1 MFRNRH
7 KPLVFALAL
16 ALVLQIALFPALAVA
31 EEKLPSVG
39 AAPSTPVAPAI
50 SLDQAIQIVKEKFQ
64 IPAELNEFFSG
75 YNNYN
80 NRETWSLNWNS
91 TSSPGGSFM
100 AQVAVDTGEIINV
113 NAWKSIDPQES
124 GLHMPA
130 ITREEGRKIAS
141 DLVQSLLGA
150 KFSDLR
156 ALADGDDV
164 IPLSMYSPIVY
175 TYSWQRYVN
184 DIPFIGNGVTI
195 QISSE
200 DGQVRS
206 YNLNWT
212 NAEFPAAKEVI
223 ALEKAQAVFE
233 NTPMLELQYFQ
244 PPLVRPL
251 AIGEKQEVQLVY
263 KLSGKYLNAAIDAL
277 TGEPIKFEQN
287 KWLAQDGIGGMGST
301 GAAYA
306 KTAHLTPAEQ
316 KEVEDTSKLLTKE
329 EAVAAV
335 AKWVDIPQNLVLRGL
350 NLGKNMPS
358 ENRVWSLDWSA
369 QNSPDKSG
377 DNNGPQYMYAR
388 VDAVT
393 GEVLGFNISYPYIPK
408 DKEKGLDY
416 DAAQKIAEEFLK
428 KIQPDRFAQVK
439 LVDLAR
445 DAYAEK
451 FPQTQSFN
459 YQRLVN
465 GLAFSNNGLN
475 VAVDTA
481 TKRIVSYNLNWS
493 SLQFPDLNN
502 VISQSAAAQG
512 YLEYRPLALSYVQV
526 IENGQPG
533 AVRLVYQPQIK
544 RSPDADMIEAKT
556 GKLLDWQGQPVGQAP
571 KAYKFTDISDN
582 PHAQEISLLGQAGV
596 FGEFGTEF
604 KPKENVTLGSL
615 IRAMLSAQ
623 NGVWYNTNLSD
634 EEVIKNAKDLG
645 WLKEDMTA
653 NSPVSRE
660 ILTKIMIRFLNLGR
674 IADLQGV
681 YQVPYADSASLAPSS
696 LGYVALAKGLG
707 ILQMADR
714 NLEPAKP
721 VTRDEAAVALIKALM
736 ARRY

>member
-31 EEKLPSVG
+31 EEKLPSV
-39 AAPSTPVAPAI
+39 ATPVAPAI

-212 NAEFPAAKEVI
+212 NAEFLAAKEVI

-244 PPLVRPL
+244 PQLVRPL
-251 AIGEKQEVQLVY
+251 AVGEKQEVQLVY